1 MVPLRDAA
9 TAFDVAGWQ
18 PGTAALRRPARVRW
32 RHLAAIALIVS
43 MAAMAAADRWLRLST
58 AASIPASPSPAMGL
72 FREPVMM
79 TITVSAAGQRAP
91 WVTTEDEV
99 RDSAEVWK
107 RMHLED
113 WDGVPAPLRAQGLDR
128 LLARYAGVLNHPAA
142 WDKMTVFD
150 WDRVPQPVRTVAYR
164 RMVAYWSGFYDVG
177 AEFNLPPGLVADTLA
192 AIVMSESWFDHRARS
207 LNRDG
212 SWDVGLAQAS
222 SYARER
228 LRQLHARGEVDAAL
242 SDEDYDNPWM
252 ATRFVALWMQR
263 MLAESGGDLPRAVRA
278 YNRGSADAMDT
289 LGADYLAAVQ
299 RRLTRYIRNVE
310 APSSWNH
317 VWRRSREMMDSGTA
331 RAAGPAISPVAAR
344 TPHRRGYRLAS
355 SPASASN

>member
-1 MVPLRDAA
+1 MQTLPLRDAA
-9 TAFDVAGWQ
+9 NAFDVAGWQ
-18 PGTAALRRPARVRW
+18 PGAAALRRPSRAGW
-32 RHLAAIALIVS
+32 RYLPAIAAIAAIVS
-43 MAAMAAADRWLRLST
+43 MAAIAGADRWLRLST
-58 AASIPASPSPAMGL
+58 IASIPASPTPAIGL
-72 FREPVMM
+72 FRQPVVV
-79 TITVSAAGQRAP
+79 TVTVSAAGQRAR
-91 WVTTEDEV
+91 WITTEDEI
-99 RDSAEVWK
+99 RESAEVWK

-128 LLARYAGVLNHPAA
+128 LLARYAGLLNNPAA
-142 WDKMTVFD
+142 WDRMTVFD
-150 WDRVPQPVRTVAYR
+150 WDDVPQPVRTVAYR

-177 AEFNLPPGLVADTLA
+177 GEFKLQPGLVADTLA

-242 SDEDYDNPWM
+242 SEEDYDNPWM

-263 MLAESGGDLPRAVRA
+263 MLAENGGDLQRAVRA
-278 YNRGSADAMDT
+278 YNRGSADAMDR

-299 RRLTRYIRNVE
+299 RRLTRYIRNVDAPASWDHVWHRSRE
-310 APSSWNH
+310 LIESSAAPSS
-317 VWRRSREMMDSGTA
+317 T
-331 RAAGPAISPVAAR
+331 
-344 TPHRRGYRLAS
+344 
-355 SPASASN
+355 